1 MVGTLSVYEIEYVN
15 PCNGKNMPVM
25 LRTDYDEEVV
35 KLLDAIGP
43 KPCPPIWVT
52 SLRKTGVQFH
62 SGGKGAMNR
71 AADLPRW
78 KRGLLLNRAA
88 R

>member
-1 MVGTLSVYEIEYVN
+1 MTVDTCFHVTTCLFRPNGMVGTLSVYEIEYAN

-35 KLLDAIGP
+35 KLLDAVGP

-52 SLRKTGVQFH
+52 SLRKTG
-62 SGGKGAMNR
+62 GEGKPDA
-71 AADLPRW
+71 
-78 KRGLLLNRAA
+78 
-88 R
+88 